1 MNGSLRSLRIIGV
14 LKIIPNPFCKNLL
27 ALMIIS
33 SMSPFLN
40 VWHCGSAL
48 WSRRW
53 CGQTT
58 IAMILTS
65 IPCWIAHGAPY
76 HILIILIWGLKQ
88 QPIRQLIGWS
98 IYYKLYVYIYILYIY
113 IICMCIHI
121 RFHHYSWPVFVMF
134 PPCYQSPNPVGWCQP
149 RLKSPGW
156 SIEGAHQA
164 MITCR

>member
-1 MNGSLRSLRIIGV
+1 MDLWDLSDFFWV
-14 LKIIPNPFCKNLL
+14 LKIIPIPFCKNLL
-27 ALMIIS
+27 ALMVIS

-58 IAMILTS
+58 IAMIFTS
-65 IPCWIAHGAPY
+65 IPCWDAYGAPY
-76 HILIILIWGLKQ
+76 HILIWGVKQ
-88 QPIRQLIGWS
+88 QPIRQLNGVS
-98 IYYKLYVYIYILYIY
+98 IYYKFYVYIY

-134 PPCYQSPNPVGWCQP
+134 PPMLSISKSQP

>member
-1 MNGSLRSLRIIGV
+1 MNGSLRSLRIFGV

-76 HILIILIWGLKQ
+76 HIILIWGLKQ
-88 QPIRQLIGWS
+88 QPIRQLIAWS
-98 IYYKLYVYIYILYIY
+98 IYYKLYVYIYIYIIY
-113 IICMCIHI
+113 ILYVCVSTSDFTITAGQFLSC
-121 RFHHYSWPVFVMF
+121 F

>member
-1 MNGSLRSLRIIGV
+1 MNGSLRSLRIFGV

-76 HILIILIWGLKQ
+76 HIILIWGLKQ
-88 QPIRQLIGWS
+88 QPIRQLIAWS
-98 IYYKLYVYIYILYIY
+98 IYYKLYVYIYIYIIYIY
-113 IICMCIHI
+113 YMYVYPHQI
-121 RFHHYSWPVFVMF
+121 
-134 PPCYQSPNPVGWCQP
+134 SPLQLASFCHV
-149 RLKSPGW
+149 SPHVINLQILLVDVSPDWKALVDQLRGLIKQW
-156 SIEGAHQA
+156 
-164 MITCR
+164 